1 MEKNNYD
8 SILQKEQDSI
18 QKPDFQIKKTKVR
31 RAQGDGF
38 FKTGVEVIEDEEIDY
53 EGTIKNAAELLKS
66 R

>member
-1 MEKNNYD
+1 
-8 SILQKEQDSI
+8 
-18 QKPDFQIKKTKVR
+18 VR

-66 R
+66 G